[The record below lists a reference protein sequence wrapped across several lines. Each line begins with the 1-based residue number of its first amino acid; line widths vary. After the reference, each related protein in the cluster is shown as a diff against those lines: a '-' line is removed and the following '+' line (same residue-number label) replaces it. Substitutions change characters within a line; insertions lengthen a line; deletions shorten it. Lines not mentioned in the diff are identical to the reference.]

1 VLWFVVWT
9 TLVVATLAGIALLG
23 ISLWRKAKALM
34 AQMQV
39 TNDVLAQLQDRVAE
53 LEALQPQP
61 APFEPAFVADGAERE
76 RWRSVRLS
84 NRAARRSRRATRHAI
99 AHARWEDL
107 LGPSTR
113 G

>member
-1 VLWFVVWT
+1 VLWFAVWT
-9 TLVVATLAGIALLG
+9 TLVVATLAGAALLG
-23 ISLWRKAKALM
+23 ITLWRKAKALM
-34 AQMQV
+34 AQLEA

-61 APFEPAFVADGAERE
+61 AAFEPGFLADRTERE
-76 RWRSVRLS
+76 RWRTVRLS
-84 NRAARRSRRATRHAI
+84 NRAARRSRRATRHAV
-99 AHARWEDL
+99 AHARWDDL